1 MDAARPDRR
10 SQRHQE
16 TRREIVA
23 TAWRLAEERGL
34 MGWALKDVAD
44 AVGMRTPSLYVYV
57 ASKNDLYDAMFADGY
72 LQLRSHIDA
81 VDRPD
86 DPVAVLRVSAHAFVD
101 FAIASPARYQL
112 LFLRTIPG
120 FEPSAESYA
129 LAVGVLEDGREVLAA
144 AGAEQADDLDLW
156 TALVTGLASQQ
167 MSNDPG
173 GERWRS
179 LVDDAVDMFVA
190 ARVPGRAAASR
201 RRSSTRGSSGSRARS
216 RA

>member
-1 MDAARPDRR
+1 MTAARPDRR

-34 MGWALKDVAD
+34 TGWALKDVAD

-72 LQLRSHIDA
+72 RQLRTYIEGF
-81 VDRPD
+81 DRPA
-86 DPVAVLRVSAHAFVD
+86 DPAALLRLTAHSFVD

-144 AGAEQADDLDLW
+144 AGADRLDDLDLW

-173 GERWRS
+173 GARWRS

-190 ARVPGRAAASR
+190 ARVPGSAAST
-201 RRSSTRGSSGSRARS
+201 RRSSTRASSGSRARS